1 MIAKKH
7 SQALNRDDES
17 STWFRSW
24 NFKICANDF
33 FVSPN
38 IWWETFKFNG
48 LLSSPAR
55 CVDPSC
61 LLLLKLSSINLWWK
75 ANIFR
80 AEPEMLCG
88 DKFRR
93 LFASL
98 IVMQNEKKFPS
109 SLVPLQWVL
118 FFSKGSFMRMEHF
131 GIISFQWLAVY
142 LTNSLVADSC
152 SGMTSNCNDGIESV
166 TAIKS
171 RQFVGVLIWG
181 IRLIGQRLNFRNIA
195 LISWVSSWG
204 LTIKFN

>member
-1 MIAKKH
+1 MNLQLDFAREI
-7 SQALNRDDES
+7 SRFVQMTFL
-17 STWFRSW
+17 FRQI
-24 NFKICANDF
+24 FGEK
-33 FVSPN
+33 
-38 IWWETFKFNG
+38 
-48 LLSSPAR
+48 LSSSMACWAHQQR

-118 FFSKGSFMRMEHF
+118 FFSRGSFMRMEHF

-195 LISWVSSWG
+195 LISRVSSWG